1 MIIFIVFRLPPV
13 GSNRRPHMVAY
24 GRHQVL
30 SQPHL
35 SQHLQWA
42 FDIFSQFDH
51 DLSTLQF

>member
-1 MIIFIVFRLPPV
+1 
-13 GSNRRPHMVAY
+13 MVAY